1 MIERKS
7 NERLLKNGGERLGQ
21 IVGER
26 PQARA
31 ESGAEDE
38 SLCECRH
45 RAKNPAWPKKSF
57 GVAPRRSGRT
67 LAYIYYAGSSAG
79 SSCQSL
85 SRWRIISKRNAR
97 FTSSRTSASRPQ
109 KAFSVK

>member
-7 NERLLKNGGERLGQ
+7 NERLLKNGDERLGQ
-21 IVGER
+21 IGGEQ
-26 PQARA
+26 PQTRA

-38 SLCECRH
+38 SLCDCRH
-45 RAKNPAWPKKSF
+45 RAKNPAWLKKSF
-57 GVAPRRSGRT
+57 GAAARRSGRT

-85 SRWRIISKRNAR
+85 SRWHIILKRNAR
-97 FTSSRTSASRPQ
+97 FTS
-109 KAFSVK
+109 